1 MDTIEKYN
9 NKIDEDYIQD
19 LREDDDYNN
28 VKIAIKDAEDF
39 QKYAYSTI
47 KKTLYNEGK
56 KLKKNIKL
64 K

>member
-1 MDTIEKYN
+1 MC
-9 NKIDEDYIQD
+9 QD
-19 LREDDDYNN
+19 LKEDDDYNGN
-28 VKIAIKDAEDF
+28 KIMIKDAEDF

-56 KLKKNIKL
+56 KLKKNIK